1 MKLLTAEQMRQV
13 DRRTVKELGIPGT
26 TLMENA
32 GIGVV
37 QILEEHVEQL
47 GVFRV
52 AVVCGRGNNGGDGF
66 VIARQLYMRGI
77 VPDVYI
83 VCPAREIRDDAR
95 VNFEIVKNYGEI
107 PIIEIPDKTAFK
119 RRGVSLAEYHLII
132 DAILGTGLS
141 KPVEGYLATV
151 IEAIN
156 NSPAKVVAV
165 DIPSGLYADE
175 YIPVETAVYADL
187 TVTFTAAKPGL
198 LLGEAGL
205 YTGDL
210 YTVAIG
216 SPDRF
221 IDLPEHH
228 LNWATAGDVKS
239 FFLPRK
245 KTSHKGN
252 YGHVLVVGGG
262 RGKTG
267 AVRLAGMAA
276 LRGGVGLATLAVPDA
291 YAAAALSDCPE
302 LMAEPL
308 LATPEGFLD
317 EDAVPAVLALLAQRD
332 LLVLGP
338 GLGHNASTQR
348 FVLGL
353 LPRLEVPAVIDADAL
368 NCLADDIRLLQGVRV
383 PLVLTPHPGE
393 MARLMGCSTGEV
405 QESRE
410 TFAREFARTHGVYLI
425 LKGHRTV
432 TADPEGAVWINP
444 TGNPGMATAGSGDV
458 LSGLL
463 GAFCARINHQNPE
476 AWLLACTAAV
486 HVHGL
491 AGDLAAEAFTEEA
504 LIARDLINQIHAALQ
519 KIAES

>member
-1 MKLLTAEQMRQV
+1 MKLLTADQMRLV
-13 DRRTVKELGIPGT
+13 DRKTIQDLGIPGT

-37 QILEEHVEQL
+37 QILEEQFEQL
-47 GVFRV
+47 DAFRV

-66 VIARQLYMRGI
+66 VIARQLFMRGI

-83 VCPAREIRDDAR
+83 LCPARDIKDDAR
-95 VNFEIVKNYGEI
+95 VNYEILRNYGAV
-107 PIIEIPDKTAFK
+107 PLIEVPSQEAWRKKGA
-119 RRGVSLAEYHLII
+119 SLDGYQLIV
-132 DAILGTGLS
+132 DAIFGTGLT
-141 KPVEGYLATV
+141 KPAEGFLAHV

-156 NSPAKVVAV
+156 QSPAQVVSV
-165 DIPSGLYADE
+165 DIPSGLFADE
-175 YIPVETAVYADL
+175 YRPVETAVFADL

-198 LLGEAGL
+198 VLGEAGL

-216 SPDRF
+216 TPDAL
-221 IDLPEHH
+221 IDLPAHH
-228 LNWATAGDVKS
+228 LNWVTAEDVNS

-245 KTSHKGN
+245 KTTHKGN
-252 YGHVLVVGGG
+252 YGHVLVVGGC

-276 LRGGVGLATLAVPDA
+276 LRGGAGLVTLAVPEA
-291 YAAAALSDCPE
+291 YAVAALSDCPE

-308 LATPEGFLD
+308 PATAEGFLD
-317 EDAVPAVLALLAQRD
+317 KGAVPAVLGLLEQRD

-338 GLGHNASTQR
+338 GLGHNPATLR
-348 FVLGL
+348 FIRAL
-353 LPRLEVPAVIDADAL
+353 LPKLEVPAVIDADAL
-368 NCLADDIRLLQGVRV
+368 NCLAEDMGLLKKAQV

-393 MARLMGCSTGEV
+393 MARLMACSTGEV
-405 QESRE
+405 QENRE
-410 TFAREFARTHGVYLI
+410 AFARDFACAHGVYLI

-432 TADPEGAVWINP
+432 TAEPSGQVWINS

-463 GAFCARINHQNPE
+463 GAYCARINHQNPE
-476 AWLLACTAAV
+476 AWVLACTAAV

-491 AGDLAAEAFTEEA
+491 AGDLAAEAFTEDA
-504 LIARDLINQIHAALQ
+504 LIARDLINQIHAAVQ
-519 KIAES
+519 KISES